1 MDLIDFEAQ
10 PLYFDEALPPGVLEL
25 VEAAGARY
33 GEPEAEA
40 LLARAHA
47 AAPTHL
53 LVQVARYR
61 YFFYNHRLA
70 EAEQVVWH
78 AIGIAAERLRLPAS
92 GYGITRVE
100 FGSAVA
106 DSMTLTRFY
115 LSAVKAAAY
124 LKMRSGELAM
134 AITLLEGIVSLDPAD
149 RLGARSLLEV
159 AREHVREHTPGLAA

>member
-1 MDLIDFEAQ
+1 MDLIDFDAQ
-10 PLYFDEALPPGVLEL
+10 PLYFDEALPAGVLDL
-25 VEAAGARY
+25 IEAAGAHY

-40 LLARAHA
+40 LLARAHT

-78 AIGIAAERLRLPAS
+78 VIGIAAARLNLPAS

-100 FGSAVA
+100 FDSAVA

-124 LKMRSGELAM
+124 LKMRSGDLPM
-134 AITLLEGIVSLDPAD
+134 AITLLEGIVSLDSAD
-149 RLGARSLLEV
+149 RLGAVSLLKIAHER
-159 AREHVREHTPGLAA
+159 ARECAADG

>member
-1 MDLIDFEAQ
+1 MDLIDFDAQ
-10 PLYFDEALPPGVLEL
+10 PLYFDEALPAGVLEL
-25 VEAAGARY
+25 IEAAGAHY
-33 GEPEAEA
+33 GEPEADA
-40 LLARAHA
+40 LLERAHV

-70 EAEQVVWH
+70 AAEQVVWH

-92 GYGITRVE
+92 GHGITMVE

-106 DSMTLTRFY
+106 SSMTLTRFY

-124 LKMRSGELAM
+124 LKMRAGELAM

-149 RLGARSLLEV
+149 RLGAASLLNV
-159 AREHVREHTPGLAA
+159 AREHVRESEPSLA

>member
-1 MDLIDFEAQ
+1 MDLIDFDAQ
-10 PLYFDEALPPGVLEL
+10 PLYFDEALPAGVLDL
-25 VEAAGARY
+25 IEAAGAHY

-78 AIGIAAERLRLPAS
+78 AIGIAAARLRLPAS
-92 GYGITRVE
+92 GHGITRGE

-124 LKMRSGELAM
+124 LKMRSGDLPM

-149 RLGARSLLEV
+149 RLGAGSLLKIANEH
-159 AREHVREHTPGLAA
+159 ARECAADG